1 MNRHYETW
9 TIEEYEHAK
18 ELRAKGLTYH
28 QIGEK
33 MGGLSS
39 AAIFGRLSRASYART
54 VAMTREFDQYELDKM
69 RDMRYRGMSLRE
81 IGEYFECDPDVISN
95 RLKLMGV
102 IRRDYLES
110 EIRLKIRELREEGL
124 PCPEIARQLDLTSAE
139 VRYAITWM
147 RRHGEL

>member
-1 MNRHYETW
+1 MSRHCETW
-9 TIEEYEHAK
+9 TIEEYERAK
-18 ELRAKGLTYH
+18 ELRARGLTYQ

-33 MGGLSS
+33 MGLSY
-39 AAIFGRLSRASYART
+39 AAVYQRLSRASYAKK

-69 RDMRYRGMSLRE
+69 RDMRYRGMNIRE

-95 RLKLMGV
+95 RLRLMGV

-110 EIRLKIRELREEGL
+110 DIRLKISMLREEGL
-124 PCPEIARQLDLTSAE
+124 PYPEIARQLDLTSAE
-139 VRYAITWM
+139 VRYAVTWM

>member
-1 MNRHYETW
+1 MSRHYETW

-18 ELRAKGLTYH
+18 ELRARGLTYQ

-33 MGGLSS
+33 MGL
-39 AAIFGRLSRASYART
+39 SYAAVYNRLNRPAYAKA

-69 RDMRYRGMSLRE
+69 REMRYRGMSLRE

-110 EIRLKIRELREEGL
+110 EIRLKIRELREEGF

-147 RRHGEL
+147 RRRGEL

>member
-1 MNRHYETW
+1 MSRHYETW

-18 ELRAKGLTYH
+18 ELRARGLTYQ

-33 MGGLSS
+33 MGLNY
-39 AAIFGRLSRASYART
+39 AAVYQRLSRASYAKK

-69 RDMRYRGMSLRE
+69 RDMRYRGMSIRE

-95 RLKLMGV
+95 RLRLMGI

-110 EIRLKIRELREEGL
+110 DIRLKISMLREEGL
-124 PCPEIARQLDLTSAE
+124 PCSEIAKRLGLTSAE
-139 VRYAITWM
+139 VQYAVTWM

>member
-9 TIEEYEHAK
+9 TVEEYEHAK
-18 ELRAKGLTYH
+18 ELRTKGLTYQ

-33 MGGLSS
+33 MGLSC
-39 AAIFGRLSRASYART
+39 AAVYNRLNRASYAKS
-54 VAMTREFDQYELDKM
+54 VEMTREFDQYELDKM

-110 EIRLKIRELREEGL
+110 GIRLKIRELREEGV
-124 PCPEIARQLDLTSAE
+124 PCPEIVRQLDLTSAE
-139 VRYAITWM
+139 VRYAVTWM

>member
-9 TIEEYEHAK
+9 TVEEYEHAK

-33 MGGLSS
+33 MGLSC
-39 AAIFGRLSRASYART
+39 AAVYQRLSRASYAKS
-54 VAMTREFDQYELDKM
+54 VEMTREFDQYELDKM

-95 RLKLMGV
+95 QLRLMGV

-110 EIRLKIRELREEGL
+110 GIRLKIRELREEGV
-124 PCPEIARQLDLTSAE
+124 PCSEIARQLDLTSAE
-139 VRYAITWM
+139 VRYAVTWM
-147 RRHGEL
+147 RRHSEL

>member
-9 TIEEYEHAK
+9 TVEEYEHAK
-18 ELRAKGLTYH
+18 ELRTKGLTYQ

-33 MGGLSS
+33 MGLSY
-39 AAIFGRLSRASYART
+39 AAVYQRLNRASYAKS
-54 VAMTREFDQYELDKM
+54 VEMTREFDQYELDKM
-69 RDMRYRGMSLRE
+69 RDMRYRGMSIRE

-110 EIRLKIRELREEGL
+110 GIRLKIRELREEGV
-124 PCPEIARQLDLTSAE
+124 PCPEIARKLDLTSAE
-139 VRYAITWM
+139 VRYAVTWM

>member
-18 ELRAKGLTYH
+18 ELRARGLTYH

-33 MGGLSS
+33 MGLSC
-39 AAIFGRLSRASYART
+39 AAVYQRLSRASYAKK

-69 RDMRYRGMSLRE
+69 RDMRYRGMSIRE

-110 EIRLKIRELREEGL
+110 DVRLKIRNLRKEGL
-124 PCPEIARQLDLTSAE
+124 PYSEIARQLDLTSAE

-147 RRHGEL
+147 RRRGEL

>member
-1 MNRHYETW
+1 MSRHYETW

-18 ELRAKGLTYH
+18 ELRARGLTYQ

-33 MGGLSS
+33 MGLSY
-39 AAIFGRLSRASYART
+39 AAVYQRLSRASYAKK

-69 RDMRYRGMSLRE
+69 RDMRYRGMSIRE

-95 RLKLMGV
+95 RLKPMGV

-110 EIRLKIRELREEGL
+110 DVRLKIRNLRKEGL
-124 PCPEIARQLDLTSAE
+124 PYSEIARQLDLTSAE

-147 RRHGEL
+147 RRRGEL

>member
-18 ELRAKGLTYH
+18 ELRTKGLTYH

-33 MGGLSS
+33 MGLSC
-39 AAIFGRLSRASYART
+39 AAVYQRLSRASYARK

-95 RLKLMGV
+95 RLRLMGI

-110 EIRLKIRELREEGL
+110 GIRLKIRELREEGV
-124 PCPEIARQLDLTSAE
+124 PRPEIARQLDLTSAE
-139 VRYAITWM
+139 VRYAVTWM

>member
-9 TIEEYEHAK
+9 TVEEYEHAK

-33 MGGLSS
+33 MGLSC
-39 AAIFGRLSRASYART
+39 AAVYNRLNRASYAKS
-54 VAMTREFDQYELDKM
+54 VEMTREFDQYELDKM

-81 IGEYFECDPDVISN
+81 IGEYFECDPDLISN
-95 RLKLMGV
+95 QLRLMGV

-110 EIRLKIRELREEGL
+110 GIRLKIRELREEGV

-139 VRYAITWM
+139 VRYAVTWM